1 MFTGKRTHIYLL
13 LLFGFLTRATSFL
26 LSRNYDGDSI
36 IRTVMGADWLRDP
49 FLITHANPVTW
60 VFGPLHYYLIGLSL
74 LIWDNLWHS
83 PRLVSLILGT
93 LTIIPFYYLTELKF
107 GKRIAVYATSFFCL
121 YTLHVRYSAVATS
134 EAAYLFFLIVSIFL
148 FFRLKVT
155 GRIRFLLLSAVFLN
169 LATMMRY
176 DAVLFVPVLGVLL
189 LVNQDAK
196 LRFELTANNLR
207 KAILFAF
214 LSLAF
219 IVIWMVGDFRFNH
232 DAFYSISTVQA
243 EHLTL
248 IKDNI
253 ARRGYLLNTL
263 YNLLFWPA
271 VIVLSFTPAIFIL
284 ALIGL
289 FESAVR
295 LRHVDFLI
303 LFLAVYILY
312 AYQSTLGESLAPF
325 ARYSIILGVILLPF
339 AGVGLSCLVA
349 SIAEKK
355 ARLLTFLTF
364 FSMVI
369 SFAIMIPFSIPG
381 KPYLRGKM
389 SSVSPVTFLPYYV
402 EELIT
407 WVNENVS
414 PSDKIVLDSQA
425 HESILIKF
433 YSKLSD
439 QQVKMRWEN
448 DDELMRFIQRHKPKY
463 LLYSPYGKVKRLFNL
478 NPANSIQKEKG
489 LVFQLLFK
497 TKNYQ
502 IYQLTY

>member
-1 MFTGKRTHIYLL
+1 MFTDKRTHIYLL

-26 LSRNYDGDSI
+26 LSKNHDGDSI

-93 LTIIPFYYLTELKF
+93 LTIIPFYYLIELKF
-107 GKRIAVYATSFFCL
+107 GKRIAIYSTSFFCL

-148 FFRLKVT
+148 FFRLKAT
-155 GRIRFLLLSAVFLN
+155 GKISFLLFSAVFLN
-169 LATMMRY
+169 LASMMRY
-176 DAVLFVPVLGVLL
+176 DAVLFVPILGVLL

-214 LSLAF
+214 VSLVF
-219 IVIWMVGDFRFNH
+219 IVVWMVGDFRFNH
-232 DAFYSISTVQA
+232 DAFYSISTAQA

-248 IKDNI
+248 IKDNL
-253 ARRGYLLNTL
+253 ASRGHLLNTL
-263 YNLLFWPA
+263 YNLLFWPTT
-271 VIVLSFTPAIFIL
+271 VFFSFTPVVFL
-284 ALIGL
+284 LTLIGL
-289 FESAVR
+289 FKSTVR
-295 LRHVDFLI
+295 LKHVDFLI
-303 LFLAVYILY
+303 LFWAVYSCY
-312 AYQSTLGESLAPF
+312 AYQSTFGQSLAPF
-325 ARYSIILGVILLPF
+325 ARYSTTFGVFLLPF
-339 AGVGLSCLVA
+339 AGVGLSSLVA
-349 SIAEKK
+349 SIAQKK
-355 ARLLTFLTF
+355 ARLLTVFVFL
-364 FSMVI
+364 SMAVC
-369 SFAIMIPFSIPG
+369 FGIMIPFGVPG
-381 KPYLRGKM
+381 KPHLPDKM

-402 EELIT
+402 EELIA
-407 WVNENVS
+407 WVDENVT
-414 PSDKIVLDSQA
+414 PSDIIILDSQA

-448 DDELMRFIQRHKPKY
+448 DDGLMQFIQRHRPKY
-463 LLYSPYGKVKRLFNL
+463 LLYSPYGKIKRLFSL

-497 TKNYQ
+497 TKNYH
-502 IYQLTY
+502 IYRLTY